1 MAILYQLRCDNQ
13 HHFEGWFPSIA
24 QFDSQKAQGMLQ
36 CPMCGIAAVDR
47 DIMSP
52 RLGGLQKS
60 KPIKNKRA
68 QRLKKLQQQVQSSD
82 EMMMGT
88 RVKDVMRTVRNIIKS
103 ECEFVGNRFVEEVK
117 KYEDG
122 SRDDKFYGTPTEAEA
137 RKLMDDGVDLFVVP
151 DVKDDA

>member
-13 HHFEGWFPSIA
+13 HKFEGWFPSIA
-24 QFDSQKAQGMLQ
+24 QFDSQKAQGTLQ

-52 RLGGLQKS
+52 RVSGIQKEKTG
-60 KPIKNKRA
+60 KPKRA
-68 QRLKKLQQQVQSSD
+68 QRLKKLQHQVQSTD

-88 RVKDVMRTVRNIIKS
+88 RVKDMMRTVRNIIKS

-122 SRDDKFYGTPTEAEA
+122 NRDDKFYGTPTEAEA
-137 RKLMDDGVDLFVVP
+137 RKLIADGVDLFVVP